1 MTSIDNWDNNRIWS
15 DDMSLHFLYN
25 GQGELEIKGIPDVG
39 HIAKYMDYFI
49 TYYDKTNK
57 LSKMYTYFA
66 EQIRTV
72 KPNVEIFKDKM
83 LSLLIEA
90 ISLNLHDLIIDQII
104 EGVRTGNSLKKN
116 IMHTA
121 LTLQFAYPLIKL
133 YTDTINEDLIVNVVD
148 AGDLSSY
155 VINISKYGLDTLPTI
170 RECVANAITI
180 APNKSLIIDED
191 RAIEHVVHNI
201 ATWDLLYL
209 KFKNNIAQTLMSQ
222 ARVRFAQLR

>member
-1 MTSIDNWDNNRIWS
+1 M
-15 DDMSLHFLYN
+15 
-25 GQGELEIKGIPDVG
+25 
-39 HIAKYMDYFI
+39 
-49 TYYDKTNK
+49 
-57 LSKMYTYFA
+57 
-66 EQIRTV
+66 
-72 KPNVEIFKDKM
+72 
-83 LSLLIEA
+83 
-90 ISLNLHDLIIDQII
+90 
-104 EGVRTGNSLKKN
+104 
-116 IMHTA
+116 
-121 LTLQFAYPLIKL
+121 